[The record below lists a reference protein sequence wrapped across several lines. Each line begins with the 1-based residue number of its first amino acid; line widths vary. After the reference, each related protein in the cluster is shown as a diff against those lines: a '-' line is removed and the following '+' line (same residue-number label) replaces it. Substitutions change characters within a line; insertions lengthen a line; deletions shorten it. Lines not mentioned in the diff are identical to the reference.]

1 MASLCLAGQIIGYR
15 VQDMA
20 GWCTVNIEI
29 GFVAVKPSVGVGN
42 GAAKKGGVVSEL
54 AGQRNL
60 REPPVASNSGE

>member
-1 MASLCLAGQIIGYR
+1 
-15 VQDMA
+15 MA